1 MLLPSH
7 WLPVKIHQQP
17 CPFGMFWCPLIRIW
31 ETSPTYHPT
40 HKIRCTNIANFGHS
54 EKPQHL
60 SGSVPVG
67 HHTLP
72 QIFPS
77 AQYPYGKSVDLT
89 KGQTFP
95 ASRATQKWSGRSTSK
110 CPPQKIWRNKN
121 THKNAMENK
130 REKNISSNLTTEK
143 SSHKHLWASMVLI
156 TAPAPKGGWHRIH
169 LQFAKSCQID
179 PGERFE
185 NHNIKSSKGKKM
197 VMTIAPRQH
206 GH

>member
-7 WLPVKIHQQP
+7 WLPVKIHQQA

-31 ETSPTYHPT
+31 ETYHPA

-54 EKPQHL
+54 EKPEHL

-72 QIFPS
+72 QIFPLLNNVHTEN
-77 AQYPYGKSVDLT
+77 QWIQP

-110 CPPQKIWRNKN
+110 YPPHKMWRKKKRTEKCHGKKKKKHVIKFDNRKMSN
-121 THKNAMENK
+121 TH
-130 REKNISSNLTTEK
+130 
-143 SSHKHLWASMVLI
+143 LWSSMVLI
-156 TAPAPKGGWHRIH
+156 TALAPKGGWHRIH
-169 LQFAKSCQID
+169 LQSAKSWRLIQ
-179 PGERFE
+179 ERFE
-185 NHNIKSSKGKKM
+185 NHNIKATSGKKNSHDNC
-197 VMTIAPRQH
+197 TNAT
-206 GH
+206 